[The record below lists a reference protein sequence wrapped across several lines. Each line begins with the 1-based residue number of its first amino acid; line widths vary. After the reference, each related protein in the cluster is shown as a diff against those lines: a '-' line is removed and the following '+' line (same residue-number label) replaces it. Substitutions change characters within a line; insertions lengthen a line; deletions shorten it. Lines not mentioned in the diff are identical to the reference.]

1 MTAEVT
7 IRVRESII
15 DPWGMP
21 VGNPHD
27 DPPVVLFMAKDIHLA
42 LRQGR
47 VTWPNRCTLAVTR
60 DGFATTTRPDG
71 ASRVYELFP
80 ARCDDDREVA
90 RLISFTFEAKYP
102 GRCGACDGPFGP
114 GDLVTYTDDELVH
127 ATCSTDPST
136 EQAQPVTYARLEE
149 CL

>member
-80 ARCDDDREVA
+80 ARCDDDRPYEPLLYV
-90 RLISFTFEAKYP
+90 
-102 GRCGACDGPFGP
+102 GRWPD
-114 GDLVTYTDDELVH
+114 
-127 ATCSTDPST
+127 
-136 EQAQPVTYARLEE
+136 
-149 CL
+149 

>member
-47 VTWPNRCTLAVTR
+47 V
-60 DGFATTTRPDG
+60 
-71 ASRVYELFP
+71 
-80 ARCDDDREVA
+80 
-90 RLISFTFEAKYP
+90 
-102 GRCGACDGPFGP
+102 GP

-136 EQAQPVTYARLEE
+136 EQAQPVTYARLEAAGGTDAVCRSCWTIHAGE